1 MARVRLAQP
10 SDCDALARLRY
21 ALWPEE
27 TSVEEHAREL
37 ERILAGERIW
47 VMPYVIFVAELD
59 GALAGFAEVGLRSI
73 ADGCDPRRPAG
84 YLEGW
89 FVADQFRR
97 RGIGTDL
104 LRAAEEWARAQGCT
118 EMGSDTSIDNTTSQ
132 RAHEAL
138 GFEVAERAVLYR
150 KSLRAQ

>member
-1 MARVRLAQP
+1 MVRVRPGQP
-10 SDCDALARLRY
+10 SDRDVLARLRY

-27 TSVEEHAREL
+27 TSEEEHAREL
-37 ERILAGERIW
+37 ERILAGEQLW

-59 GALAGFAEVGLRSI
+59 GVLVGFAEVGLRSI
-73 ADGCDPRRPAG
+73 ADGCDPRRPVG

-89 FVADQFRR
+89 FVADGFRR
-97 RGIGTDL
+97 RGIGAEL
-104 LRAAEEWARAQGCT
+104 LHAGEEWARAQGCI
-118 EMGSDTSIDNTTSQ
+118 EMASDTSIDNATSQ

-150 KSLRAQ
+150 KNLRAQ